1 MFTTS
6 AILIYAA
13 ISLITGLMVVLVVFT
28 TLRAKRSTMQGRTQ
42 ILMEGIPAKAFIHAV
57 HSTTSSMDGQPGVT
71 LELTVTQQD
80 GRTFPAMIKTFIP
93 IIHIPQFQKGKEI
106 DVKYLEV
113 GDERRVEVVGAYV
126 P

>member
-6 AILIYAA
+6 LILTYVA
-13 ISLITGLMVVLVVFT
+13 ISMFTSLIIVWFVYT
-28 TLRAKRSTMQGRTQ
+28 TLRAKRSTLQGRTQ
-42 ILMEGIPAKAFIHAV
+42 ILMKGVPAKAFIHAV
-57 HSTTSSMDGQPGVT
+57 HPTSSSMDGQPGVT

-106 DVKYLEV
+106 DVKYLEI

>member
-57 HSTTSSMDGQPGVT
+57 HPTTSSMDGQPGVT

-106 DVKYLEV
+106 DVKYLKV